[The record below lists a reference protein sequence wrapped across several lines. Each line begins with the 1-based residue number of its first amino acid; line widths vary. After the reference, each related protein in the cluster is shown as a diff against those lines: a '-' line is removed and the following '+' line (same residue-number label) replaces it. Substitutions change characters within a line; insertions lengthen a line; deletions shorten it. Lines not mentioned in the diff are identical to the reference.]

1 MIIEL
6 ISGSSSSSP
15 IELDSSVK
23 VEIVS
28 KIQKY
33 FTAELQHEIGG
44 FEAEF
49 LLDFFSAQ
57 VGNYYY
63 NQGLAD
69 ALKAFEGKIEEF
81 ADIVYQLEKDAPP
94 SPP

>member
-1 MIIEL
+1 MFTGSPSSSTIEL
-6 ISGSSSSSP
+6 Y
-15 IELDSSVK
+15 SSVK

-33 FTAELQHEIGG
+33 FTSELQHEIGG
-44 FEAEF
+44 LEAEF
-49 LLDFFSAQ
+49 LLDFLSAQ

-63 NQGLAD
+63 NQGLVD

-81 ADIVYQLEKDAPP
+81 ADIVYQLERDVISLP
-94 SPP
+94 

>member
-1 MIIEL
+1 MTR
-6 ISGSSSSSP
+6 SSSSLSP

-23 VEIVS
+23 AEIVS

-63 NQGLAD
+63 NQGLVD

-81 ADIVYQLEKDAPP
+81 ADIVYQLERDVI